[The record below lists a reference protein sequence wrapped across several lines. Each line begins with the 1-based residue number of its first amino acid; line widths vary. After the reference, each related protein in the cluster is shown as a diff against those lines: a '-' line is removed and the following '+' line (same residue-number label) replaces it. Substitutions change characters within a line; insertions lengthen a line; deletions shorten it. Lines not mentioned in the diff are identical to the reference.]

1 MECKIMGKES
11 FSLRLP
17 DDVKNKLELIAEAT
31 GRTKSFVA
39 IEAISNYCDLQ
50 AWQINAIKEG
60 LKQADEGKFIN
71 HEELKAK
78 WESRREN

>member
-1 MECKIMGKES
+1 MAKES

-17 DDVKNKLELIAEAT
+17 DEVKNKLELIADAT

-39 IEAISNYCDLQ
+39 IEAISTYCDLQ

-60 LKQADEGKFIN
+60 IKQADEGNFVS

-78 WESRREN
+78 WESKREN

>member
-1 MECKIMGKES
+1 MAKES

-17 DDVKNKLELIAEAT
+17 DEVKNKLELVADAT

-50 AWQINAIKEG
+50 AWQIKAIQEG
-60 LKQADEGKFIN
+60 IKQANEGKMID

-78 WESRREN
+78 WEQKRANKMD